1 MKQLGQLYE
10 KEKIEYGNQKIRE
23 MAQKML
29 NRDINVI
36 DIMEVTGLTEDEL
49 LGLQE
54 KSVTVWSSAGIRGK
68 YLPP

>member
-1 MKQLGQLYE
+1 MKKKKLNTE
-10 KEKIEYGNQKIRE
+10 TKKYGKWLK
-23 MAQKML
+23 KML

-54 KSVTVWSSAGIRGK
+54 KSVTV
-68 YLPP
+68 